1 MFFSIQFYLS
11 NKKVSSPALRS
22 RDFIFYHNI
31 METEKKETKKEK
43 RLALS
48 ELSKQANMKTFI
60 SPSFNF
66 NSELEKSLTIQYLGN
81 LYFLFDKDHLHY
93 RRESIEINIDVLNK
107 SGTIYKTYVY
117 SSSYSIEEV
126 YELMQKKHKKKKIV
140 IFYKIG

>member
-1 MFFSIQFYLS
+1 
-11 NKKVSSPALRS
+11 
-22 RDFIFYHNI
+22 